1 MMDSGANQVHTSM
14 PSGTVTFLFTDIE
27 GSTRLLERIREDF
40 RAVIAE
46 HNALFRAA
54 FAKWN
59 GREIQFLGDGFFA
72 VFRRATDAVACVTEL
87 QRALTEQTWPA
98 DATVR
103 VRMGLHTGE
112 AEVDE
117 GHYVGIGVHRAARV
131 AAAGHGGQV
140 LLSQTTREL
149 VYMDL
154 PKGVTLRSLGDHLLK
169 DIRYPQPIYQLDI
182 EGLQTEFPALRSLGT
197 EEPPAPGERPYK
209 GLQCFGEADAEWF
222 FGRDETTARL
232 AEDVRGQRF
241 LAVVGAS
248 GSGKSSIIRAG
259 LLPALRRATDAR
271 WEIVV
276 ITPTVHPLEA
286 LAVGLT
292 RGSESVIAAA
302 TLMDDLARDTRS
314 LHLYVGRHL
323 TPNPSPTEYRG
334 RGETLTPTLSPVGRG
349 SAVSAHPSPASA
361 SRRGVG
367 GEGTLSAYPGE
378 ARLLLIVD
386 QFEELFTQC
395 RNEAERRA
403 FVDNL
408 LYAVESEGGA
418 TTVVIALRAD
428 FYDHLAPYVALREA
442 VAKHQEYIG
451 PMSADELRL
460 AIEEP
465 ARRGG
470 WEFVPGLVDLML
482 TDVGAGAGQQPEP
495 GALPLLSHALLET
508 WRRRRGNTMTLR
520 GYNEAGG
527 VRGAIARTA
536 ENVFHNELTPQQQ
549 PIARNIF
556 LRLTELGEGTQ
567 DTRRRATV
575 SELIPSTSLGGAAQ
589 VEEVLLKL
597 ADARLITTGEGTV
610 EVAHEALIREWPTL
624 RQWLTADREGL
635 RLHRHLTQAAQEWEA
650 LARDPGALYRGA
662 RLVQTAEWAEAH
674 PAELNTLEQAFV
686 AASQDLA
693 QSEEAEREAQRQREL
708 VAAQQL
714 AAAERQRAEEQTRAA
729 SRLRQRA
736 VYLAVALAAA
746 AGLLVAALWLARVA
760 NRNARTAE
768 EHTRLATSR
777 ELAAA
782 AVNNLSVDAE
792 RSALLALEAL
802 AKAQTLEATN
812 ALHQALPELR
822 LLRTIQLAADVEQVA
837 FSPDGSLLVTAH
849 SDQQA
854 IVWDSS
860 TGKRLLG
867 IGSSDPIRDVA
878 FRPDGQ
884 VLAVGGLTQVTIF
897 DLANRRNLFVLGTK
911 WSGTQQSWESYPGV
925 GRIAFHPDG
934 TRLAVANLDGL
945 PKVWDLATRSEAI
958 TLTGHAGKATAIAYS
973 PDGTRLATGSNDETV
988 RIWDAATGKELRK
1001 MDGSA
1006 AASGRVVFSPDGHR
1020 LASVGSDGTLTV
1032 WDVASGQRVSSV
1044 AGQAIGFR
1052 DVAYTPDGKQL
1063 VTAGSDGTVRMWDA
1077 ASGLQVR
1084 VSTGH
1089 KSAVRAVAVS
1099 PEGLILAT
1107 CSDDGTAKVW
1117 DNGPGRELLAWSG
1130 HVGWATDAAYSPDG
1144 TLLATSGVDN
1154 LIKLW
1159 DPASGRLVMSLSPA
1173 SSGGL
1178 YSLSWS
1184 PDGKRLAAGTG
1195 NGTAVAW
1202 DVGTGGQALTLTV
1215 GIDWITDIA
1224 FSPDG
1229 TRLATSGREGTIAV
1243 WDAVTGQRLVF
1254 GRPGAGAEMWGIAFS
1269 PDGGRLAGGS
1279 TDGYVRIWEWA
1290 ISAALHEG
1298 AEGIGVYSVAWS
1310 PDGQRLASG
1319 RQDGV
1324 ITLWNAVEGKRLLT
1338 LPGHTGMVLRLAFSP
1353 NGTRLASAAL
1363 DGLAKVWDVATGSEA
1378 ATLYGNTTS
1387 VFGVAFHPDGTHIAT
1402 AALDGTVRTYTLATD
1417 ELVAVAKS
1425 RLTRSLTADECR
1437 KFLHVDQCP

>member
-1 MMDSGANQVHTSM
+1 MDWDASEVRTQM

-27 GSTRLLERIREDF
+27 GSTKLLERIREDF
-40 RAVIAE
+40 RTVIAE

-54 FAKWN
+54 FARWN

-72 VFRRATDAVACVTEL
+72 AFRRATDAVACVTEL
-87 QRALTEQTWPA
+87 QRALAEHTWPA
-98 DATVR
+98 NATVR

-112 AEVDE
+112 AEVAE
-117 GHYVGIGVHRAARV
+117 SHYVGIGVHRAARI

-140 LLSQTTREL
+140 LLSQTTRDL

-154 PKGVTLRSLGDHLLK
+154 PSGVTLRDLGAHLLK

-182 EGLQTEFPALRSLGT
+182 EGLQNEFPGLRTLAA
-197 EEPPAPGERPYK
+197 EEPPAPGEPPYK
-209 GLQCFGEADAEWF
+209 GLQFFGEADAGWF

-232 AEDVRGQRF
+232 AEDVREQRV

-271 WEIVV
+271 WEIAV

-292 RGSESVIAAA
+292 RGSESVTAAA
-302 TLMDDLARDTRS
+302 TLTDDLSRDSRS
-314 LHLYVGRHL
+314 LHLYIRRFL
-323 TPNPSPTEYRG
+323 
-334 RGETLTPTLSPVGRG
+334 L
-349 SAVSAHPSPASA
+349 PSPAPLSG
-361 SRRGVG
+361 RGVG
-367 GEGTLSAYPGE
+367 GEVE
-378 ARLLLIVD
+378 VRFLLVVD
-386 QFEELFTQC
+386 QFEELFTLC
-395 RNEAERRA
+395 RHEAERRA

-408 LYAVESEGGA
+408 LYAVEAEGGA

-482 TDVGAGAGQQPEP
+482 HDVGAGAGQQPEP

-508 WRRRRGNTMTLR
+508 WKRRRGNTMTMR

-536 ENVFHNELTPQQQ
+536 ETVFYHELTPQQQ
-549 PIARNIF
+549 PIARSIF

-567 DTRRRATV
+567 DTRRRAAV
-575 SELIPSTSLGGAAQ
+575 SELVPAGPLGDAAQ
-589 VEEVLLKL
+589 VEEVLVKL

-635 RLHRHLTQAAQEWEA
+635 RLHRHLTQAAQEWES
-650 LARDPGALYRGA
+650 LARDAGALYRGA
-662 RLVQTAEWAEAH
+662 RLAQTAEWAEAN
-674 PAELNTLEQAFV
+674 PRELNALEQAFLV
-686 AASQDLA
+686 AAQELA
-693 QSEEAEREAQRQREL
+693 QREEAEREAQRQREL
-708 VAAQQL
+708 LAAQQL
-714 AAAERQRAEEQTRAA
+714 AAAERQRAEEQARAA
-729 SRLRQRA
+729 GRLRQRA
-736 VYLAVALAAA
+736 VYLAVALVAA

-760 NRNARTAE
+760 NQNARTAE
-768 EHTRLATSR
+768 ERTRLATSR

-782 AVNNLSVDAE
+782 AVNNLTVDPE
-792 RSALLALEAL
+792 RSTLLALQAV
-802 AKAQTLEATN
+802 AKAATLEATN

-822 LLRTIQLAADVEQVA
+822 LLRTIQLAADVERVA
-837 FSPDGSLLVTAH
+837 FSPDGSLLATAH
-849 SDQQA
+849 SDHLTV
-854 IVWDSS
+854 VWDSA
-860 TGKRLLG
+860 TGKRLFG
-867 IGSSDPIRDVA
+867 VSSTDPVRDVA
-878 FRPDGQ
+878 FRPHGQ
-884 VLAVGGLTQVTIF
+884 VLALGGLTQVLIF
-897 DLANRRNLFVLGTK
+897 DVANRRQLFALGT
-911 WSGTQQSWESYPGV
+911 SAPPGTQESWASDPGV

-945 PKVWDLATRSEAI
+945 PRVWDLSTRSEVLA
-958 TLTGHAGKATAIAYS
+958 LTGHAGKATAIAYS
-973 PDGTRLATGSNDETV
+973 ADGTRLATGSSDQTV
-988 RIWDAATGKELRK
+988 RIWDAASGEELR
-1001 MDGSA
+1001 MIDGPTSA
-1006 AASGRVVFSPDGHR
+1006 SSRIAFSPDGTR
-1020 LASVGSDGTLTV
+1020 LASLGTDGTLTV

-1084 VSTGH
+1084 VWTGH
-1089 KSAVRAVAVS
+1089 KSSVREVAVS
-1099 PEGLILAT
+1099 PDGQLLAT

-1117 DNGPGRELLAWSG
+1117 DNGPARELLAWSG
-1130 HVGWATDAAYSPDG
+1130 HAGWATDASYSPHG

-1154 LIKLW
+1154 VVKLW
-1159 DPASGRLVMSLSPA
+1159 DPASGRLVMSLSPG

-1184 PDGKRLAAGTG
+1184 PDGQRLAAGSG
-1195 NGTAVAW
+1195 NGTAAVW
-1202 DVGTGGQALTLTV
+1202 DLGTGGQVLTLTV
-1215 GIDWITDIA
+1215 GTDWVTDIA

-1229 TRLATSGREGTIAV
+1229 THLATSGRDGSVAV
-1243 WDAVTGQRLVF
+1243 WDAASGSRAAYGRL
-1254 GRPGAGAEMWGIAFS
+1254 GTDIELWGIAFS
-1269 PDGGRLAGGS
+1269 PDGMRLAGGS
-1279 TDGYVRIWEWA
+1279 NDGYVRILDWA
-1290 ISAALHEG
+1290 ATSAVLAIRED
-1298 AEGIGVYSVAWS
+1298 AGVYSVAWS
-1310 PDGQRLASG
+1310 PDGQRLVSG

-1324 ITLWNAVEGKRLLT
+1324 VTLYNAADGKRLLT

-1353 NGTRLASAAL
+1353 DGTRLASVAL
-1363 DGLAKVWDVATGSEA
+1363 DGLAKVWDVATGAEV

-1387 VFGVAFHPDGTHIAT
+1387 VYGVAFHPDGTHLAT
-1402 AALDGTVRTYTLATD
+1402 AALDGTIRTYTLAMD

-1425 RLTRSLTADECR
+1425 RLTRSLTVDECR